1 MSIRILQYIQYNIS
15 SVYYLDN
22 VLLQIE
28 NCSIK
33 YNNWINIKNFR
44 SNINF

>member
-1 MSIRILQYIQYNIS
+1 MSIRILQYIQYTIS
-15 SVYYLDN
+15 SVYYN

-33 YNNWINIKNFR
+33 YNIPYCVPLTHLR
-44 SNINF
+44 

>member
-15 SVYYLDN
+15 SVYYLHN
-22 VLLQIE
+22 VLMQIG

-33 YNNWINIKNFR
+33 YNIPYCVPLTHLR
-44 SNINF
+44 

>member
-33 YNNWINIKNFR
+33 YNIPYCVPLTHLR
-44 SNINF
+44 